1 VNKIEL
7 KLKFAN
13 SFGFL
18 ESLEMV
24 FSKLDYQYDRLKI
37 FLVYVEEIINIFVKI
52 YRIRLTLLDDSE
64 FYEFS
69 GDQKLI
75 EGLNR
80 NKNIV

>member
-1 VNKIEL
+1 MNKIEL